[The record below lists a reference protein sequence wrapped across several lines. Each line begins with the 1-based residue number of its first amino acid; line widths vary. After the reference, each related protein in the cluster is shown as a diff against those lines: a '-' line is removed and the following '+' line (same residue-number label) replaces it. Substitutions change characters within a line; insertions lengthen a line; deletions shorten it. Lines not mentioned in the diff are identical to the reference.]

1 MLRPSKITGCF
12 ISRFI
17 FAKSGSRN
25 SFHSVTTSS
34 ASARIERVIR
44 MPRVV
49 DAPAEDPLR
58 GLARLGIE
66 RTHLRAAREQAL
78 R

>member
-12 ISRFI
+12 SSRFI

-34 ASARIERVIR
+34 ASA
-44 MPRVV
+44 PFS
-49 DAPAEDPLR
+49 ASYAF
-58 GLARLGIE
+58 LA
-66 RTHLRAAREQAL
+66 
-78 R
+78 

>member
-34 ASARIERVIR
+34 ASA
-44 MPRVV
+44 PFS
-49 DAPAEDPLR
+49 AS
-58 GLARLGIE
+58 
-66 RTHLRAAREQAL
+66 
-78 R
+78 